1 MVDWVLYI
9 TNEHESLTQVFSC
22 KFCKIFKK
30 TFFTEHLWTMTFVSN
45 RIEMFIGN
53 TERDVL
59 LLAVNVLIRI
69 LQNIINYMKT
79 SLFYLTLL
87 VDLKLNFRNTQ

>member
-1 MVDWVLYI
+1 
-9 TNEHESLTQVFSC
+9 
-22 KFCKIFKK
+22 
-30 TFFTEHLWTMTFVSN
+30 MTFVSN

-53 TERDVL
+53 TERDVS
-59 LLAVNVLIRI
+59 LLAVNMLIRI